1 MAFRDVKFSDVFKEY
16 ILREKCPN
24 TEFFLVH
31 NFPLSYLYT
40 FDAVATWKAFE
51 SHLSESR
58 WKTQF
63 FGSWKPD
70 FKQLKFAT
78 KCYN

>member
-1 MAFRDVKFSDVFKEY
+1 MAFRDVKFSDIFKEY

-40 FDAVATWKAFE
+40 FDAVAT
-51 SHLSESR
+51 
-58 WKTQF
+58 
-63 FGSWKPD
+63 
-70 FKQLKFAT
+70 
-78 KCYN
+78 